1 MTDFTP
7 RFRLLPA
14 LIAGLFPFSSQA
26 AEPRVTTDQVVVT
39 ATRTEAKS
47 FDLPV
52 SIDVVNAEDMQFAQP
67 MVNVSESLWRVPGI
81 YAPNTTRFSSDQQ
94 ISSRGFGA
102 RSAFGVRGIRLYA
115 DGIPQTMPDGQGQTG
130 TFDLSSAERMEFM
143 RGPFS
148 ALYGNS
154 SGGVLQIFTRDGK
167 GPDRVTAA
175 TYGGSYDTWRV
186 GVVAEGGSD
195 SFGYIVD
202 ASRYESDGYRDHS
215 AVRRDQGNAKLTWQG
230 EKTRVT
236 LVMNSLDQPVGEDP
250 QALTREQMKADPRQV
265 ANSTPGSST
274 NTYVMNPGGSKSQ
287 TQAGLN
293 VQYQLTPEDTLQT
306 TIWDGVRDTYSR
318 LTVPFNAAPVIRGSG
333 GISTIDRDFYG
344 ADARW
349 SHKVDT
355 GVGPLT
361 LTLGLNYEYMKDKRK
376 GYENKAGE
384 KGVLR
389 RDEDNIVTNSGKY
402 VQGEWVIGTDWMV
415 SGGLRYTKVSFKN
428 EDYYIRGINP
438 DDSGSVTYT
447 ETTPVLGVVY
457 HLNPRVNL
465 YANAGKGFETPTFIE
480 LAYRSG
486 GQSGLNFGLQ
496 PSTSTNYEAGVKAL
510 VGDATRI
517 NAAIYYI
524 NTDKEIVVDSTPFPG
539 RNVYGNAG
547 ATRRKGLELGVESD
561 LTQNLKASLAY
572 TYLDARFAESYT
584 NKTAPPKTIDSG
596 NKLPGTP
603 ANTFFGELAWKHP
616 ASGFTTAV
624 DVRYSGKV
632 YVDDINSA
640 AAKSYTIYNWRAG
653 FEQRLGA
660 VKLAEFVRVE
670 NIGDKNYVGGV
681 SVNGSGGSYYFPA
694 AERNYLFGISA
705 SIDL

>member
-7 RFRLLPA
+7 RFRLLPC
-14 LIAGLFPFSSQA
+14 LIAGLFPVSSLA
-26 AEPRVTTDQVVVT
+26 ADQSVTTDQVVVT
-39 ATRTEAKS
+39 ATRMEEKS

-52 SIDVVNAEDMQFAQP
+52 SIDVVPAGEMQFAQP
-67 MVNVSESLWRVPGI
+67 MVNVSESLWRVPGV
-81 YAPNTTRFSSDQQ
+81 YAPNTYRFSSDQQ
-94 ISSRGFGA
+94 ITSRGFGA
-102 RSAFGVRGIRLYA
+102 RSQFGVRGIRLYA

-130 TFDLSSAERMEFM
+130 TFDLSSASRMEFM

-167 GPDRVTAA
+167 GPPRVTAA
-175 TYGGSYDTWRV
+175 AYGGSYNTWRA

-215 AVRRDQGNAKLTWQG
+215 AVQRDQANAKLTWQG
-230 EKTRVT
+230 ESTRVT
-236 LVMNSLDQPVGEDP
+236 LVMNSLDQPISDDP
-250 QALTREQMKADPRQV
+250 QGLTRAQMEADPRQV
-265 ANSTPGSST
+265 AAPSTLRQ
-274 NTYVMNPGGSKSQ
+274 NAGGSKSQ

-293 VQYQLTPEDTLQT
+293 IQHQLTPDDTLQA
-306 TIWDGVRDTYSR
+306 IVWGGVRDTYSR
-318 LTVPFNAAPVIRGSG
+318 LTIPFNPAPVIRGSG

-344 ADARW
+344 TDARW
-349 SHKVDT
+349 SHKADT

-361 LTLGLNYEYMKDKRK
+361 VTLGLNYEYMKDKRK
-376 GYENKAGE
+376 GFENDAGQ

-389 RDEDNIVTNSGKY
+389 RDEDNIVSNTGQY
-402 VQGEWVIGTDWMV
+402 VQGEWVIGTDWIV

-428 EDYYIRGINP
+428 DDHYIRGVNP
-438 DDSGSVTYT
+438 NDSGSVTYT
-447 ETTPVLGVVY
+447 ETTPVLGVVF

-480 LAYRSG
+480 LAYQSG
-486 GQSGLNFGLQ
+486 GKSGLNFGLQ
-496 PSTSTNYEAGVKAL
+496 PSTSINYEAGFKAL
-510 VGDATRI
+510 VGDATRV
-517 NAAIYYI
+517 NAAIYHI
-524 NTDKEIVVDSTPFPG
+524 KTDKEIVVDFTQFG
-539 RNVYGNAG
+539 RSVYDNAG
-547 ATRRKGLELGVESD
+547 ETRRKGVELGVESD
-561 LTQNLKASLAY
+561 LTENLKAAIAY

-584 NKTAPPKTIDSG
+584 NPGKTKTIDSG

-603 ANTFFGELAWKHP
+603 ANTFFGELNWKHP

-624 DVRYSGKV
+624 DVRHSGKI
-632 YVDDINSA
+632 YVDDINTA
-640 AAKSYTIYNWRAG
+640 AAKGYTIYNWRAG
-653 FEQRLGA
+653 FEQRLGG

-670 NIGDKNYVGGV
+670 NVGDKNYVGGV
-681 SVNGSGGSYYFPA
+681 SVNDSNGRFYFPA
-694 AERNYLFGISA
+694 AERNYLFGLSA